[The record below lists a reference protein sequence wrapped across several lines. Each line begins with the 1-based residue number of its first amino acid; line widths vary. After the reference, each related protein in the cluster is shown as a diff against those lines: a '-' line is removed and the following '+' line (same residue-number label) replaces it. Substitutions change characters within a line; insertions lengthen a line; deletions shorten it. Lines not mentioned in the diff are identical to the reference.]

1 MAEYRQLE
9 IYWVNLDPTVGR
21 ETQKKRPCVIIQ
33 SDVVNKKSQTLIAAP
48 LLSDHKPWPFA
59 VNIAPTPHNDIA
71 PTPHNGLDKE
81 RHLNLKQL
89 RVVDIM
95 RLENKQGQ
103 LEVKYWAKIKQALG
117 IVFGL

>member
-1 MAEYRQLE
+1 MAEYRQLD

-59 VNIAPTPHNDIA
+59 VNIAPTQ
-71 PTPHNGLDKE
+71 HNGLDKE

-89 RVVDIM
+89 RVVDVM

-117 IVFGL
+117 VVFGL

>member
-59 VNIAPTPHNDIA
+59 VNIAPTPHN
-71 PTPHNGLDKE
+71 GLDKE